1 VDLGL
6 PTCTSD
12 ASLYVRYTCINKKA
26 YPTTSQSGIEESNDR
41 KDQIILY
48 ILHLSSSPHPKHIRV
63 MSSNQV
69 PPLRS
74 RNHTHTW
81 THSKR
86 KIMKNEKSCRIEAHA
101 NASLKPPKKTRTGRH
116 WKQSSHSIRPQSRS
130 PSSNL
135 RPQPPNQIL
144 RSNISNSLVVPSLSI
159 ASVCTTSE

>member
-101 NASLKPPKKTRTGRH
+101 NASLKPPKKQEQDAIGNKAPTQFALNQEAPAPISAHNLLT
-116 WKQSSHSIRPQSRS
+116 KSSGPISATA
-130 PSSNL
+130 SSF
-135 RPQPPNQIL
+135 P
-144 RSNISNSLVVPSLSI
+144 V
-159 ASVCTTSE
+159 